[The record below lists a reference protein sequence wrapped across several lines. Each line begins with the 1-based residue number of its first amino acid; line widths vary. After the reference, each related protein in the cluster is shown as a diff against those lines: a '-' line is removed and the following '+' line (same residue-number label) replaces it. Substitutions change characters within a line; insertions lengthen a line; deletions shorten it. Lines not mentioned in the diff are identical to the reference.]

1 LPRIGA
7 NKSDAGGAFERMTM
21 NILVINAGS
30 SSVKFTCLNSEDFT
44 VLASGLVE
52 RIGLKGTLF
61 NYRLQGFEKITEEV
75 TVENTD
81 QAVIL
86 ITSYLCDAKWGVMN
100 SLDEI
105 VAIGHRVVHGGEKI
119 SAPALIDSRVKTII
133 KECFEMAP
141 LHNPPNLEGIKACE
155 KVFPGIPQ
163 VGVFDTAFHS
173 TLPPRAYLYALPIEL
188 YQNDHLRRYGFHGT
202 SHKYVST
209 EAARYLN
216 QSLDG
221 LKIITCHLGNGC
233 SMAAVKEG
241 RCIDTS
247 MGFTPLE
254 GLIMGTRC
262 GDLDPAIIF
271 YLMERK
277 QRTAVE
283 VNEMLNKKSGIFGL
297 ASIGS
302 SDLRDIEQKIREGHA
317 QAKTAFEAF
326 CYRIQKYIGAYIAA
340 MGEVDAVVFTAGI
353 GENSEM
359 VRATVCK
366 GLEGLGIVLDAQK
379 NASLNRSRGEISKPE
394 SRVKILIIPT
404 NEELQIA
411 RETME
416 VLNSRAKLSGGI
428 CFVPEA
434 NSEPAPRH

>member
-1 LPRIGA
+1 
-7 NKSDAGGAFERMTM
+7 M

-30 SSVKFTCLNSEDFT
+30 SSVKFTCLKSQNFT

-52 RIGLKGTLF
+52 RIGLNGTLF
-61 NYRLQGFEKITEEV
+61 NYKREGLEKVTEEV
-75 TVENTD
+75 DVKDAN

-86 ITSYLCDAKWGVMN
+86 ITSYLCDAKLGVMK

-119 SAPALIDSRVKTII
+119 TAPALIDAQVKSVI
-133 KECFEMAP
+133 KECFEIAP

-173 TLPPRAYLYALPIEL
+173 TMPPRAYLYALPLDL
-188 YQNDHLRRYGFHGT
+188 YRNDHVRRYGFHGT
-202 SHKYVST
+202 SHKYVSW

-216 QSLDG
+216 RGIGS
-221 LKIITCHLGNGC
+221 LKIITCHLGNG
-233 SMAAVKEG
+233 SSIAAVKEG

-262 GDLDPAIIF
+262 GDIDPAIIF

-277 QRTAVE
+277 KMAATE
-283 VNEMLNKKSGIFGL
+283 VNEMLNKQSGMLGL
-297 ASIGS
+297 AAIGS
-302 SDLRDIEQKIREGHA
+302 SDLRDVEQKIKEGHA
-317 QAKTAFEAF
+317 QARAAFEAF
-326 CYRIQKYIGAYIAA
+326 CYRIRKYIGAYIAV
-340 MGEVDAVVFTAGI
+340 MGGVDVIVFTAGI

-359 VRATVCK
+359 VRAAVCS
-366 GLEGLGIVLDAQK
+366 GMEGLGIVLDAQK
-379 NASLNRSRGEISKPE
+379 NASLNHSRGEISKPE

-416 VLNSRAKLSGGI
+416 VLNS
-428 CFVPEA
+428 
-434 NSEPAPRH
+434 

>member
-1 LPRIGA
+1 M
-7 NKSDAGGAFERMTM
+7 K
-21 NILVINAGS
+21 ILVINAGS
-30 SSVKFTCLNSEDFT
+30 SSVKFTCLKREDFT

-61 NYRLQGFEKITEEV
+61 HYKRHGSEKITEEADV
-75 TVENTD
+75 KNTN
-81 QAVIL
+81 QAVAL
-86 ITSYLCDAKWGVMN
+86 ITSYLCDARLGVMK

-119 SAPALIDSRVKTII
+119 TAPALIDIQVKSVI
-133 KECFEMAP
+133 KDCFEIAP

-173 TLPPRAYLYALPIEL
+173 TMPPRAYLYALPLEL
-188 YQNDHLRRYGFHGT
+188 YQNDRVRRYGFHGT
-202 SHKYVST
+202 SHKYVSW

-216 QSLDG
+216 QSMG
-221 LKIITCHLGNGC
+221 NLKIITCHLGNG
-233 SMAAVKEG
+233 SSIAAVKEG

-254 GLIMGTRC
+254 GLIMGTRS

-271 YLMERK
+271 YLLERK
-277 QRTAVE
+277 HMTVAA
-283 VNEMLNKKSGIFGL
+283 VNEMLNKKSGLLGL
-297 ASIGS
+297 AAIGS

-317 QAKTAFEAF
+317 QAKAAFEAF
-326 CYRIQKYIGAYIAA
+326 CYRIRKYIGAYIAA
-340 MGEVDAVVFTAGI
+340 MGGVDSIVFTAGI

-359 VRATVCK
+359 VRAGVCS

-394 SRVKILIIPT
+394 SKVKILIIPT

-416 VLNSRAKLSGGI
+416 VLNSRA
-428 CFVPEA
+428 
-434 NSEPAPRH
+434 